1 MVPLMADRQES
12 ADPNPVAV
20 CLLAL
25 NSLGP
30 PPTLLSSLYIESN
43 DPPGALRLRWA
54 LLFLAE

>member
-1 MVPLMADRQES
+1 MADRQES
-12 ADPNPVAV
+12 ADSNPVAV

-30 PPTLLSSLYIESN
+30 PPPTPIQSIESN